1 VFLSTTR
8 VFLSATRAFLSMTG
22 SSRRELLRN
31 GFDVRGTNV
40 VVRVQRAETSR
51 RTFVE
56 RLGAVAV
63 VGALAGCSG
72 SDAVAVTVGAGD
84 QGFRFAPAG
93 IRIDAGATGTW
104 ESGARHNVVVADGSV
119 DSGEAV
125 ASDEMTFAHTFEDQ
139 GTWRYH
145 YEPHRDVGMLGAVV
159 VEG

>member
-1 VFLSTTR
+1 MTRAFLSTTR
-8 VFLSATRAFLSMTG
+8 AFLSTTG
-22 SSRRELLRN
+22 SSRRESLRN

-40 VVRVQRAETSR
+40 VVRVQRTETSR

-63 VGALAGCSG
+63 A
-72 SDAVAVTVGAGD
+72 VGAGD

-104 ESGARHNVVVADGSV
+104 KWESGARHNVVAADGSV

-145 YEPHRDVGMLGAVV
+145 CEPHRDVGMLGAVV
-159 VEG
+159 IEG